1 MSAIYLLVGVPGSG
15 KSWVASR
22 LAMEF
27 LYVPHDDYMDG
38 AYGKM
43 LDEVEGTYE
52 QAAVAARIWV
62 SSHSP
67 VGVVGVIE

>member
-1 MSAIYLLVGVPGSG
+1 MVDSINNPVKKWLII
-15 KSWVASR
+15 SWR
-22 LAMEF
+22 
-27 LYVPHDDYMDG
+27 HDDYMDG